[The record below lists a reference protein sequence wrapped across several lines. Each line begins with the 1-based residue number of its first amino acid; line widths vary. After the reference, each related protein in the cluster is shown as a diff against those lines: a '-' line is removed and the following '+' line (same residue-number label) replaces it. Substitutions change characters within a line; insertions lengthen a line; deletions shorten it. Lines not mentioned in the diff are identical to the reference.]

1 MWSEI
6 IITLFICIA
15 LNFYVLKWLR
25 DHRKMRPKSILAY
38 LITPILYLCIR
49 LLMIKWVFI
58 TVFALVWIGIIVFL
72 LRKTIIYFTPQKF
85 RSEKEE
91 IIEAEIVDPKADENR
106 VVSQNPKDAEQ
117 PAALSKFQTI
127 SSRCINKTDQDQGSR
142 QPDPAAP
149 ADISAVEMT
158 EIPDERHKKERQ
170 LLLLQRISFYA
181 TIYNV
186 VFCLFLLIRKAYLQT
201 DQDDDI
207 IGLFG
212 TFQINSIICLVVTAI
227 ICKLFDTL
235 NKLTNLIQLEKK
247 GYKLFLFILLGF
259 ICFFYFRRDFI
270 TLETLIM
277 QSYAHQGVFFLIG
290 IITFL
295 LAQLAFMTIDY
306 PSFIHYQFSRRRD
319 LKIII
324 ILNLFLL
331 VFVMII
337 CEILLKGHQNS
348 FNTSHLFTLYPT
360 ILLFFLERKN
370 YIQAKNYVN
379 RVDL

>member
-1 MWSEI
+1 
-6 IITLFICIA
+6 
-15 LNFYVLKWLR
+15 
-25 DHRKMRPKSILAY
+25 MRPKGILAY

-49 LLMIKWVFI
+49 LLMMKWVFL
-58 TVFALVWIGIIVFL
+58 TVFALAWIAIIVFL

-91 IIEAEIVDPKADENR
+91 IIDAEIVDPKIDENS
-106 VVSQNPKDAEQ
+106 VVSASPKDAEQ
-117 PAALSKFQTI
+117 SAAISRFQTT
-127 SSRCINKTDQDQGSR
+127 SSQSIDNTDQGLG
-142 QPDPAAP
+142 QPNLGGATN
-149 ADISAVEMT
+149 ISTVEAT
-158 EIPDERHKKERQ
+158 KTPDERYKKDRK

-181 TIYNV
+181 AIYNLI
-186 VFCLFLLIRKAYLQT
+186 FCLFLLIRKAYLQT
-201 DQDDDI
+201 EQDDDI
-207 IGLFG
+207 ISLFG
-212 TFQINSIICLVVTAI
+212 TFQINSIVCLVITAI

-247 GYKLFLFILLGF
+247 GHKLFLFFLLGMV
-259 ICFFYFRRDFI
+259 CFFYFQRDFI
-270 TLETLIM
+270 VLESLII
-277 QSYAHQGVFFLIG
+277 QSYTNQGIFFLIG
-290 IITFL
+290 TVSFL
-295 LAQLAFMTIDY
+295 LSQLAFMTIDY
-306 PSFIHYQFSRRRD
+306 PSFIQYQFSRKRD
-319 LKIII
+319 LKAII

-348 FNTSHLFTLYPT
+348 FNSSHIFTLYPT

>member
-6 IITLFICIA
+6 IITLFICIV
-15 LNFYVLKWLR
+15 LNFYVLKWLK
-25 DHRKMRPKSILAY
+25 DHRKMRPKGILAY

-49 LLMIKWVFI
+49 LLMMKWVFL
-58 TVFALVWIGIIVFL
+58 TVFALAWIAIIVFL

-91 IIEAEIVDPKADENR
+91 IIDAEIVDPKIDENS
-106 VVSQNPKDAEQ
+106 VVSASPKDAEQ
-117 PAALSKFQTI
+117 SAAISRFQTT
-127 SSRCINKTDQDQGSR
+127 SSQSIDNTDQGLG
-142 QPDPAAP
+142 QPNLGGATN
-149 ADISAVEMT
+149 ISTVEAT
-158 EIPDERHKKERQ
+158 KTPDERYKKDRK

-181 TIYNV
+181 AIYNLI
-186 VFCLFLLIRKAYLQT
+186 FCLFLLIRKAYLQT
-201 DQDDDI
+201 EQDDDI
-207 IGLFG
+207 ISLFG
-212 TFQINSIICLVVTAI
+212 TFQINSIVCLVITAI

-247 GYKLFLFILLGF
+247 GHKLFLFFLLGMV
-259 ICFFYFRRDFI
+259 CFFYFQRDFI
-270 TLETLIM
+270 VLESLII
-277 QSYAHQGVFFLIG
+277 QSYTNQGIFFLIG
-290 IITFL
+290 TVSFL
-295 LAQLAFMTIDY
+295 LSQLAFMTIDY
-306 PSFIHYQFSRRRD
+306 PSFIQYQFSRKRD
-319 LKIII
+319 LKAII

-348 FNTSHLFTLYPT
+348 FNSSHIFTLYPT